1 MFWHLGYQSPCQE
14 STWDQCR
21 VCWALGFVEG
31 FVCVKVGRAE
41 AHAWEMKSRM
51 ERKVEDEVCL
61 LSCVSLY
68 LHPGLVLQL
77 RAAVT
82 SPVGSHKA
90 MLMPDPAPGMGKSW
104 SCALYCTVGWILEK
118 GSSARGWLE
127 IGTDS
132 QGRGHSTQPDRIHIC
147 ESLSF
152 RSACGGFLCHFYR
165 GSEVWPSNSLFPD
178 LTFKNDLTLSLF
190 LCTSLSKVRC
200 VSWS

>member
-1 MFWHLGYQSPCQE
+1 MFWHLGYQSPFQK

-51 ERKVEDEVCL
+51 ERKVEGEVCL

-77 RAAVT
+77 SAAVT
-82 SPVGSHKA
+82 SPAGSHKA

-127 IGTDS
+127 IETDS
-132 QGRGHSTQPDRIHIC
+132 QGRGHSTQPDRIQEALEHMMC
-147 ESLSF
+147 
-152 RSACGGFLCHFYR
+152 FLGMVRYR
-165 GSEVWPSNSLFPD
+165 V
-178 LTFKNDLTLSLF
+178 K
-190 LCTSLSKVRC
+190 
-200 VSWS
+200 SWI